1 MMKQPNAH
9 RHSEKGFT
17 LTEVMIASGIA
28 GLAFALSAMAIMG
41 FRFQGQTTYTQ
52 LQTRLRNHNALEKV
66 GRQIMQAT
74 QVKVEEDDDVQV
86 VHLWHDDQE
95 VWTPETIADD
105 TEGILFLHTDSDEIR
120 YRPNI
125 SQDDNFE
132 VIAEKI
138 DEVEFWIDGKALF
151 MKLTMTYDSK
161 TPGAERQILASFVVR
176 NNPKIR
182 LGASN

>member
-1 MMKQPNAH
+1 MRQPNANRH
-9 RHSEKGFT
+9 REKGFT

-28 GLAFALSAMAIMG
+28 GLAFALCAMAVMG

-95 VWTPETIADD
+95 VWTPETIKDD
-105 TEGILFLHTDSDEIR
+105 TEGILFLHADSDEIR

-125 SQDDNFE
+125 NQDDNYE
-132 VIAEKI
+132 VIAEGI
-138 DEVEFWIDGKALF
+138 DKVEFWIEGKALF